1 MKTLKRGIMLTNNA
15 VPKKSIGKEVNIPL
29 SAVSD
34 IQVFLSLA
42 FDTDTTYIGGRAVNL
57 LCFGS
62 ARPTHDVD
70 IVLARK
76 PYTFGYE
83 ELPLAPGKDGVYFE
97 LDRDPS
103 FTASRVKLKYFS
115 PEVKSISSE
124 GYVEIDTYY
133 PGYKSPVNGFVP
145 SNTINR
151 IPISEIIETSITVR
165 IGSTSFTVANPDV
178 LVAMKYMTW
187 LERGNGMENAKDI
200 SDIKNIIRN
209 HFSSENAFLG
219 LIERVERLSSRHG
232 LLQPGEIAK
241 GISDAVYKSE
251 RSNSTLKDA
260 ARDVIRKNFAQE

>member
-1 MKTLKRGIMLTNNA
+1 MTSV
-15 VPKKSIGKEVNIPL
+15 VPKKGVGKEVNIPL

-76 PYTFGYE
+76 PSPFGYE

-103 FTASRVKLKYFS
+103 FTASRVKLKYYS
-115 PEVKSISSE
+115 PEVKSISNE

-145 SNTINR
+145 SDTINR
-151 IPISEIIETSITVR
+151 IPISEIVETSITVR
-165 IGSTSFTVANPDV
+165 IGSTPFTVANPDV

-187 LERGNGMENAKDI
+187 LERGNGAENAKDM

-209 HFSSENAFLG
+209 HFNSERAFLG
-219 LIERVERLSSRHG
+219 LIDRVEVLSSRHG
-232 LLQPGEIAK
+232 LLRPGEIAK
-241 GISDAVYKSE
+241 GISDSIYKSE
-251 RSNSTLKDA
+251 KNSSLKNA
-260 ARDVIRKNFAQE
+260 AKDVLRKNFAQE